1 MKKYER
7 PVIVVNEE
15 LAEGVYAA
23 SGVTDGECWTV
34 DVQWAQTVDDNNV
47 NFRVIANHPGTVA
60 HISSASTVTIVFSH
74 NVTSAKFEGFAAD
87 VNGNVVTLTRAS
99 HGNSYYSADQYNS
112 LLELNTPNARE
123 ISVVSSSIVCT
134 KTVNVQGG
142 GADGN

>member
-7 PVIVVNEE
+7 PVVMVNEE

-23 SGVTDGECWTV
+23 SGVVDGECWTV

-47 NFRVIANHPGTVA
+47 NFRVVANHPDTVA
-60 HISSASTVTIVFSH
+60 HISTASTVTVVFSH
-74 NVTSAKFEGFAAD
+74 DVASAKFENFD
-87 VNGNVVTLTRAS
+87 VSVSGNVVTITREN
-99 HGNSYYSADQYNS
+99 HGNSYYSADQYNT
-112 LLELNTPNARE
+112 LLELKTPHARE